1 MNPIPASLYSRL
13 FTSIITLASLLLAL
27 SIQKKGA
34 YSLINRKHSMVMTTI
49 FVCFI
54 TLFLGLRPSSGLFVD
69 METYGHLYYQLQI
82 GDYPETFMESDP
94 LFAAFMLFCSRYFDV
109 GVFFF
114 IVEVLYIIP
123 VYLASRRL
131 SKWNADIMMLF
142 VFGAFSF
149 FSYGVNGIRNGMALS
164 LVMLALTFLHNKMKT
179 KDWLAFVVLSIVAS
193 LFHKSSILPIICAF
207 VSFFVKSPKWF
218 FRFWILSIFVSLIT
232 GNLFGELFGSLGF
245 DDRLSYLTNEVDEE
259 MFNRVGF
266 RWDFLLY
273 SSMPI
278 LLGWYIIYK
287 KRLFDDKYKLL
298 LGTYILSNAFWIL
311 VIRAEYSNRF
321 AYLSWFLYPIVLSYP
336 LLKLPIWKNSQGQ
349 KLSIIMLLHLGFTI
363 LLSIR

>member
-1 MNPIPASLYSRL
+1 MNPIPASLYYPL
-13 FTSIITLASLLLAL
+13 FTIVITFVSLSIAL

-49 FVCFI
+49 FVCLI
-54 TLFLGLRPSSGLFVD
+54 TLFLGLRPSSPLFVD
-69 METYGHLYYQLQI
+69 MGTYHHLYYQLQV
-82 GDYPETFMESDP
+82 GDYPEAFMESDV

-109 GVFFF
+109 RLFFF

-123 VYLASRRL
+123 VYLTSRRL
-131 SKWNADIMMLF
+131 CKWNADIMMLF

-164 LVMLALTFLHNKMKT
+164 LVMLALTFLHKKMKT
-179 KDWLAFVVLSIVAS
+179 KDWLAFIVLSIIAS
-193 LFHKSSILPIICAF
+193 LSHKSSILPIFCAAA
-207 VSFFVKSPKWF
+207 SIFVKSPKWF
-218 FRFWILSIFVSLIT
+218 FRLWLLSILLSLVS

-245 DDRLSYLTNEVDEE
+245 DDRLSYLTNEADEN
-259 MFNRVGF
+259 MFSRTGF
-266 RWDFLLY
+266 RWDFLFY

-278 LLGWYIIYK
+278 LLGWYLIYK
-287 KRLFDDKYKLL
+287 KRLFDDNYKLL

-349 KLSIIMLLHLGFTI
+349 KLSIIMILHLGFTI